1 MIVDTLAN
9 LGKGI
14 PFLFLTIGL
23 IGILLLLLKITF
35 GEENICEDIDN
46 HSADNSNTDFV
57 VCKEDLDHHSKV
69 FGTALKGVD
78 TSPVGMVNR
87 GIYPKSYL
95 DQFSSESKFFESI
108 QAYKATK
115 E

>member
-1 MIVDTLAN
+1 MILDTLENFSA
-9 LGKGI
+9 GI
-14 PFLFLTIGL
+14 SLLFLTIGM
-23 IGILLLLLKITF
+23 IGILLVLLKITF
-35 GEENICEDIDN
+35 GGESICDDVDN
-46 HSADNSNTDFV
+46 HSNTDFV

-69 FGTALKGVD
+69 FGTALNGVD
-78 TSPVGMVNR
+78 TSPVGMVHR

-95 DQFSSESKFFESI
+95 DAFPSESMFFDSI